1 MKINRSP
8 INLVTQGMEQFLFFT
23 CFLTEFF
30 FFKFHYCLLIQTV
43 ANLHLMLMVVSP
55 LLWNI
60 SWPIVLK
67 HWSKKLPFPLRATT
81 KLLITYSVRGSRDL
95 LPLSHC
101 DGCHTWPMG
110 WPLSL
115 IALLGLPLKLNF
127 HLSLCSNAP
136 FFALEDIVVRRK
148 EYSFIDSG
156 RFRSKQRFHH
166 TSSHSKHEL

>member
-8 INLVTQGMEQFLFFT
+8 INLVTQGMEQFLFLLV
-23 CFLTEFF
+23 FLLNF
-30 FFKFHYCLLIQTV
+30 FFKFHYCLV
-43 ANLHLMLMVVSP
+43 ANLHLMFMAFSP

-101 DGCHTWPMG
+101 DGCHTWPME

-115 IALLGLPLKLNF
+115 IAPLGLPLKLNF

-136 FFALEDIVVRRK
+136 FLPLK
-148 EYSFIDSG
+148 
-156 RFRSKQRFHH
+156 
-166 TSSHSKHEL
+166 T